1 MQNVSIARCFHP
13 VQIRPTTR
21 AEIHA
26 FSDASQRAIGVAVYL
41 RLFNPKGEVCV
52 SLVFG
57 QAKVAPINPISVPR
71 LELCRAVLAV
81 QAVDRITKE
90 IDIVISDAVFYTDSK
105 VVLGYICN
113 ESRRFHIYVA
123 NRVQAIRKI
132 SFPDQWRYVE
142 SSNNPAD
149 LATRGLRPKDL
160 AESSWLTGP
169 EFLRNSSEISVTGE
183 ERAFLSAD
191 DPEVRKE
198 PKPLMTRTTS
208 TESPTIGAERFKGYS
223 SWSSLRGA
231 IAVLIAKVKSQKER
245 NTLGGR
251 SLHVRYLYLSPEVMA
266 QATEVIIK
274 SVQRETFKEELDIIS
289 QSPSGIYGSRNRA
302 KAKKKSLKKSSVY
315 RIDPYFDDNGIL
327 RVGGRLHQTNLTFK
341 EKHPVLLPKG
351 HHVSMLVLRY
361 YHEQVHHQGR
371 QITHGALRNAGYWLV
386 GGHGAV
392 ASLISSCVTCRRL
405 RGSMLEQ
412 KMADLPPDRAE
423 IGPPF
428 TNVGFDVFGP

>member
-1 MQNVSIARCFHP
+1 M
-13 VQIRPTTR
+13 
-21 AEIHA
+21 
-26 FSDASQRAIGVAVYL
+26 
-41 RLFNPKGEVCV
+41 
-52 SLVFG
+52 
-57 QAKVAPINPISVPR
+57 
-71 LELCRAVLAV
+71 
-81 QAVDRITKE
+81 
-90 IDIVISDAVFYTDSK
+90 FYTDSK
-105 VVLGYICN
+105 VILGYICN

-149 LATRGLRPKDL
+149 LATRGLCPKDL

-169 EFLRNSSEISVTGE
+169 KFLRNSSEISVPGE
-183 ERAFLSAD
+183 EKAFLSAD
-191 DPEVRKE
+191 DPEVKKE

-208 TESPTIGAERFKGYS
+208 TESPTIGAERFQQILILVLPKP
-223 SWSSLRGA
+223 A
-231 IAVLIAKVKSQKER
+231 IAVLIAKMKSQKER

-266 QATEVIIK
+266 QATEVIK
-274 SVQRETFKEELDIIS
+274 SVQRETLKEELDIIS
-289 QSPSGIYGSRNRA
+289 QSPSGIDGSRNRA

-315 RIDPYFDDNGIL
+315 RLDPYNDDNRIL

-371 QITHGALRNAGYWLV
+371 
-386 GGHGAV
+386 
-392 ASLISSCVTCRRL
+392 
-405 RGSMLEQ
+405 
-412 KMADLPPDRAE
+412 
-423 IGPPF
+423 
-428 TNVGFDVFGP
+428 